1 MNVRLIRWRG
11 LIPLGVAFALV
22 AVVWLLLLDP
32 LVEWSVEET
41 GAELVGAK
49 VDVAEADVR
58 PQDGVVLLR
67 ALAVANPNAPMTNL
81 VEADEIVVNLRVA
94 PLLEKKVV
102 IDTVAFRGIRFGT
115 PRETSGALEHPSP
128 TAGRAFREV
137 DAWTSRVQLPSFSLE
152 TLRRVVNVDAIR
164 PESLETLRR
173 VRAIPT
179 AADSLRA
186 TALERVRALN
196 PEPVLDSAR
205 ALATRLEG
213 ASVRTLGLS
222 GARDAVQSARTTIGT
237 LTALDDRLAALEQ
250 TTRAA
255 VDTLRGRVAALDQA
269 RQQDYAYARGLLNVP
284 SLDGPELAP
293 ALFGEMALQRL
304 APLLYWVKL
313 AERYMPPGLEK
324 RLHQGPDRVRA
335 SGTDVLFP
343 KREQLPKFL
352 LRFGEATVVIG
363 GSGAAAGNYT
373 ALLTGITSAPALY
386 GQPATF
392 AVQRAAAAVGPRTL
406 RAGGILNHVGT
417 PIRDSASV
425 FVGGLA
431 LPTVTL
437 APLGAR
443 LALGQGTT
451 DLLLRR
457 VGDSLD
463 ARWQWRSE
471 GAVWSRLAADTSSPA
486 APGSVSQQARTSVE
500 GALWRTLASLTQ
512 VEITAR
518 LSGTVERPRLAVGS
532 NVAGA
537 LATALRDQLGQEIRR
552 LEQQVRGRV
561 DSLVQDRVAEARQ
574 VVSGAETQALQRLQE
589 RRAEVAALKTRL
601 EARVRELVR
610 IPGIGEE

>member
-1 MNVRLIRWRG
+1 MRVRLVRWRG
-11 LIPLGVAFALV
+11 VIPLAVALV
-22 AVVWLLLLDP
+22 LLGIIWLLLLDP
-32 LVEWSVEET
+32 LTEWSVEEVGT
-41 GAELVGAK
+41 QLVGAR
-49 VDVAEADVR
+49 VDVDEADVR
-58 PQDGVVLLR
+58 PQDGVVVLR
-67 ALAVANPNAPMTNL
+67 RLAVTNPNAPMTNL

-102 IDTVAFRGIRFGT
+102 VDTVAFRGVRFGT
-115 PRETSGALEHPSP
+115 PRETSGALENPSP

-137 DAWTSRVQLPSFSLE
+137 DAWTSRIRMPSFSLQ
-152 TLRRVVNVDAIR
+152 TLQQVVNVDAIR

-173 VRAIPT
+173 VRAIPG

-186 TALERVRALN
+186 AALERVRALN

-213 ASVRTLGLS
+213 TSLPALGLS
-222 GARDAVQSARTTIGT
+222 GARDAVRSARSTIET
-237 LTALDDRLAALEQ
+237 LTSLDNRLTALQQ
-250 TTRAA
+250 TTRAD
-255 VDTLRGRVAALDQA
+255 VDTLRGRVAALEEA
-269 RQQDYAYARGLLNVP
+269 RRQDYAYARGLLDIP
-284 SLDGPELAP
+284 SLDAPDLAP
-293 ALFGEMALQRL
+293 ALFGQMALERL

-313 AERYMPPGLEK
+313 AEHYMPPGLEK

-335 SGTDVLFP
+335 SGTDVRFLR
-343 KREQLPKFL
+343 REALPTFL
-352 LRFGEATVVIG
+352 LRFGEATVEIG
-363 GSGAAAGNYT
+363 GTGAAAGAYT

-392 AVQRAAAAVGPRTL
+392 AVERAAAAVGPRTL

-431 LPTVTL
+431 LPTVSL
-437 APLGAR
+437 PPLGAR
-443 LALGQGTT
+443 LDLGQGTT

-471 GAVWSRLAADTSSPA
+471 QVVWSRLGADTTAGPA
-486 APGSVSQQARTSVE
+486 GSVGRQARASVE
-500 GALWRTLASLTQ
+500 AALWRTLERLTQ

-518 LSGTVERPRLAVGS
+518 LGGTVDRPQLSVGS

-537 LATALRDQLGQEIRR
+537 LAGALREQLGAEIRR

-561 DSLVQDRVAEARQ
+561 DTLVQDRVAEARQ
-574 VVSGAETQALQRLQE
+574 AVAGFEGQALARIQE
-589 RRAEVAALKTRL
+589 RRDEVAAVRSRL
-601 EARVRELVR
+601 EARIRELVR